1 MISKS
6 DVHGGAAIAAYR
18 LMYALNS
25 EGENAKMLVCD
36 KRSDNLKVIQGGSK
50 LNNRWNFYRERGE
63 IFLYNHLSRKF
74 LFDISIANTGLSI
87 TELDEFKN
95 ADVIHLHWINQ
106 GMLSIKEIEKILLSG
121 KKVVWTMH
129 DMWPFTGICH
139 HSGDCNKYENSCG
152 RCPYIANPSDKD
164 LSNSIFNKKKDI
176 YSKGNITFVAC
187 SDWLKK
193 LAEKSPLTNGHKI
206 VSVPN
211 PIDTDLYKPKDKLL
225 IREKLNISDEDA
237 DKYIK
242 IFTSLPKEEI
252 DALTAEQAAAPH
264 LRPLQ
269 RKLAE
274 ELTVMVHS
282 REDYNMAVDASQ
294 ILFGRSTSQA
304 LRNID
309 EETFMQVFEGVPQF
323 TISKDKLSNGIKA
336 VDLLTDDAAV
346 FPSKGEMRKTQ
357 QAGDVMYKDLN
368 GDGVVNNGANTLDD
382 HGDMT
387 IIGNSIPRY
396 KFGVTLDAA
405 WKEIDLRVFFQ
416 GVGKRDYML
425 GGPYFWGASGGMWQS
440 TAFEEHWDFF
450 RDEDNPLGA
459 NLDAYYPRPLFS
471 GEGKNQYTQTRYL
484 QNAAYLRLKNI
495 QLGYTLPS
503 SIVNKAGMQ
512 NVRFYISGDNLLTLS
527 EITGVF
533 DPELLGGDWGNGKL
547 YPLSKVISV
556 GLNINF

>member
-1 MISKS
+1 MNILMISKS

-50 LNNRWNFYRERGE
+50 LNNRWNFYRERSE

-225 IREKLNISDEDA
+225 IREKLNLPT
-237 DKYIK
+237 DKK
-242 IFTSLPKEEI
+242 LLLF
-252 DALTAEQAAAPH
+252 AAAKASDKRKGTDYLINASRLIVSEIKDKIVFLIAGNEGAEIADRLSSPSICMGYIDSDKM
-264 LRPLQ
+264 PDIYNAADVYITPSLQ
-269 RKLAE
+269 ENLPNTIMEAMSSGTPCVGFNIGGIPEMIDHKLTGYVAE
-274 ELTVMVHS
+274 YKSSEDLAKGINWTLFEADAETLSYNS
-282 REDYNMAVDASQ
+282 REKVMSIYEQKKVA
-294 ILFGRSTSQA
+294 A
-304 LRNID
+304 LYK
-309 EETFMQVFEGVPQF
+309 TLYEG
-323 TISKDKLSNGIKA
+323 
-336 VDLLTDDAAV
+336 
-346 FPSKGEMRKTQ
+346 
-357 QAGDVMYKDLN
+357 
-368 GDGVVNNGANTLDD
+368 
-382 HGDMT
+382 
-387 IIGNSIPRY
+387 
-396 KFGVTLDAA
+396 
-405 WKEIDLRVFFQ
+405 
-416 GVGKRDYML
+416 
-425 GGPYFWGASGGMWQS
+425 
-440 TAFEEHWDFF
+440 
-450 RDEDNPLGA
+450 
-459 NLDAYYPRPLFS
+459 
-471 GEGKNQYTQTRYL
+471 
-484 QNAAYLRLKNI
+484 
-495 QLGYTLPS
+495 
-503 SIVNKAGMQ
+503 
-512 NVRFYISGDNLLTLS
+512 
-527 EITGVF
+527 
-533 DPELLGGDWGNGKL
+533 
-547 YPLSKVISV
+547 
-556 GLNINF
+556 

>member
-1 MISKS
+1 MFKLRASWGQLGNMNTSSWYPFFLSMPVSSSAGNWLVDGRKPNISSAPGIVSSLMTWETIQSWNLGLDWNSLNGRFTGAFDVFNRTTKDMIGPAPELSSILGTGVPRVNNADMESYGWELEVNWRDMIQDFSYGVKLVLSDDQQRITRYPNDTYSLSTWYNGRMNGEIWGYTTEGIAKS
-6 DVHGGAAIAAYR
+6 DAEMQAH
-18 LMYALNS
+18 L
-25 EGENAKMLVCD
+25 E
-36 KRSDNLKVIQGGSK
+36 
-50 LNNRWNFYRERGE
+50 NNRP
-63 IFLYNHLSRKF
+63 
-74 LFDISIANTGLSI
+74 
-87 TELDEFKN
+87 
-95 ADVIHLHWINQ
+95 
-106 GMLSIKEIEKILLSG
+106 
-121 KKVVWTMH
+121 VW
-129 DMWPFTGICH
+129 G
-139 HSGDCNKYENSCG
+139 
-152 RCPYIANPSDKD
+152 
-164 LSNSIFNKKKDI
+164 SNW
-176 YSKGNITFVAC
+176 A
-187 SDWLKK
+187 
-193 LAEKSPLTNGHKI
+193 
-206 VSVPN
+206 
-211 PIDTDLYKPKDKLL
+211 
-225 IREKLNISDEDA
+225 
-237 DKYIK
+237 
-242 IFTSLPKEEI
+242 
-252 DALTAEQAAAPH
+252 
-264 LRPLQ
+264 
-269 RKLAE
+269 
-274 ELTVMVHS
+274 
-282 REDYNMAVDASQ
+282 
-294 ILFGRSTSQA
+294 
-304 LRNID
+304 
-309 EETFMQVFEGVPQF
+309 
-323 TISKDKLSNGIKA
+323 
-336 VDLLTDDAAV
+336 
-346 FPSKGEMRKTQ
+346 
-357 QAGDVMYKDLN
+357 AGDVMYKDLN

-405 WKEIDLRVFFQ
+405 WKGIDLRVFFQ

>member
-1 MISKS
+1 MNILMISKS

-50 LNNRWNFYRERGE
+50 LNNRWNFYLERGE

-164 LSNSIFNKKKDI
+164 LSNLIFNKKKDI

-225 IREKLNISDEDA
+225 IREKLNLPT
-237 DKYIK
+237 DKKLIL
-242 IFTSLPKEEI
+242 F
-252 DALTAEQAAAPH
+252 AAAKASDKRKGTDYLIKASRLIASEIKDKIVFLIAGNEGAEIADSLSSLSICMGYIDSDKMPDIYNAADVYIT
-264 LRPLQ
+264 PSLQ
-269 RKLAE
+269 ENLPNTIMEAMSSGTPCVGFNIGGIPEMIDHKLTGYVAE
-274 ELTVMVHS
+274 YKSSEDLAKGINWTLFEADAETLSYNS
-282 REDYNMAVDASQ
+282 REKVMSIYEQKKVA
-294 ILFGRSTSQA
+294 A
-304 LRNID
+304 LYK
-309 EETFMQVFEGVPQF
+309 TLYEG
-323 TISKDKLSNGIKA
+323 
-336 VDLLTDDAAV
+336 
-346 FPSKGEMRKTQ
+346 
-357 QAGDVMYKDLN
+357 
-368 GDGVVNNGANTLDD
+368 
-382 HGDMT
+382 
-387 IIGNSIPRY
+387 
-396 KFGVTLDAA
+396 
-405 WKEIDLRVFFQ
+405 
-416 GVGKRDYML
+416 
-425 GGPYFWGASGGMWQS
+425 
-440 TAFEEHWDFF
+440 
-450 RDEDNPLGA
+450 
-459 NLDAYYPRPLFS
+459 
-471 GEGKNQYTQTRYL
+471 
-484 QNAAYLRLKNI
+484 
-495 QLGYTLPS
+495 
-503 SIVNKAGMQ
+503 
-512 NVRFYISGDNLLTLS
+512 
-527 EITGVF
+527 
-533 DPELLGGDWGNGKL
+533 
-547 YPLSKVISV
+547 
-556 GLNINF
+556 

>member
-1 MISKS
+1 MNILMISKS

-50 LNNRWNFYRERGE
+50 LNNRWNFYRERSE

-139 HSGDCNKYENSCG
+139 HSGDCNKYENSCA

-164 LSNSIFNKKKDI
+164 LSNLIFNKKKDI

-225 IREKLNISDEDA
+225 IREKLNLPT
-237 DKYIK
+237 DKKLIL
-242 IFTSLPKEEI
+242 F
-252 DALTAEQAAAPH
+252 AAAKASDKRKGTDYLIKASRLIASEIKDKIVFLIAGNEGAEIADSLSSPSICMGYIDSDKM
-264 LRPLQ
+264 PDIYNAADVYITPSLQ
-269 RKLAE
+269 ENLPNTIMEAMSSGTPCVGFNIGGIPEMIDHKLTGYVAE
-274 ELTVMVHS
+274 YKSSEDLAKGINWTLFEADAETLSYNS
-282 REDYNMAVDASQ
+282 REKVMSIYEQKKVA
-294 ILFGRSTSQA
+294 A
-304 LRNID
+304 LYK
-309 EETFMQVFEGVPQF
+309 TLYEG
-323 TISKDKLSNGIKA
+323 
-336 VDLLTDDAAV
+336 
-346 FPSKGEMRKTQ
+346 
-357 QAGDVMYKDLN
+357 
-368 GDGVVNNGANTLDD
+368 
-382 HGDMT
+382 
-387 IIGNSIPRY
+387 
-396 KFGVTLDAA
+396 
-405 WKEIDLRVFFQ
+405 
-416 GVGKRDYML
+416 
-425 GGPYFWGASGGMWQS
+425 
-440 TAFEEHWDFF
+440 
-450 RDEDNPLGA
+450 
-459 NLDAYYPRPLFS
+459 
-471 GEGKNQYTQTRYL
+471 
-484 QNAAYLRLKNI
+484 
-495 QLGYTLPS
+495 
-503 SIVNKAGMQ
+503 
-512 NVRFYISGDNLLTLS
+512 
-527 EITGVF
+527 
-533 DPELLGGDWGNGKL
+533 
-547 YPLSKVISV
+547 
-556 GLNINF
+556 